1 MVKSVPCL
9 SLPWEISHCRGPRGG
24 GKGRRVCQV
33 LRSEPMMADMANTPL
48 VHIEM
53 SVKMSTRGVSFLG
66 KVGMTHFQ
74 VSIWTE
80 LASLGFWK
88 HTSQLYAPMTHF

>member
-1 MVKSVPCL
+1 M
-9 SLPWEISHCRGPRGG
+9 
-24 GKGRRVCQV
+24 CQV

-53 SVKMSTRGVSFLG
+53 SVRMSTRGVSFLS
-66 KVGMTHFQ
+66 KVGITHFQ

-80 LASLGFWK
+80 LASLGFWR
-88 HTSQLYAPMTHF
+88 HTSQLYASMMQF